1 MRLLD
6 VKPSTAKGKKY
17 TATFC
22 MCKEP
27 PQKCKG
33 KRIHFGA
40 AGSQTYLDH
49 HDKAKREAYLKR
61 HRVNENWDIPTSAG
75 ALSRWLLWGDST
87 SLMTNINEF
96 KKKFAC

>member
-22 MCKEP
+22 LCKDKP
-27 PQKCKG
+27 KCKG
-33 KRIHFGA
+33 KRVHFGF

-49 HDKAKREAYLKR
+49 HDKAKRAAYLKR
-61 HRVNENWDIPTSAG
+61 HRVNENWDNPTSAG

-87 SLMTNINEF
+87 SLMMNIQEF
-96 KKKFAC
+96 RKKFAC

>member
-1 MRLLD
+1 MRLID

-22 MCKEP
+22 MCNEP

-33 KRIHFGA
+33 KKVNFGF

-61 HRVNENWDIPTSAG
+61 HRVNENWNNPTSAG

-87 SLMTNINEF
+87 SLTTNIQEF
-96 KKKFAC
+96 RKKFAC

>member
-22 MCKEP
+22 HCDGP
-27 PQKCKG
+27 PKCKG
-33 KRIHFGA
+33 KKIHFGA

-49 HDKAKREAYLKR
+49 HDKAKRAAYLKR
-61 HRVNENWDIPTSAG
+61 HKVNENWNNSASAG
-75 ALSRWLLWGDST
+75 ALSRHLLWGDST
-87 SLMTNINEF
+87 SLMMNINEF
-96 KKKFAC
+96 KKKFHC

>member
-22 MCKEP
+22 LCRDKP
-27 PQKCKG
+27 KCKG
-33 KRIHFGA
+33 KKVHFGSST
-40 AGSQTYLDH
+40 SQTYLDH

-61 HRVNENWDIPTSAG
+61 HRVNENWDNPTSAG

-87 SLMTNINEF
+87 SLMMNIQEF
-96 KKKFAC
+96 RKKFAC